1 MQSATGADRR
11 DPVVDVE
18 SDVGA
23 EDSVAAACPH
33 CGRPFAETAARD
45 LHVGEVHPEEC
56 STAERTAYEAAR
68 EAEREELF
76 YFHLRVVVA
85 LGVLYALTVLLYM
98 VVLGSDIL

>member
-11 DPVVDVE
+11 EPAVDVE
-18 SDVGA
+18 TAID
-23 EDSVAAACPH
+23 EDAVAATCSH

-45 LHVGEVHPEEC
+45 LHVGEVHLKAC
-56 STAERTAYEAAR
+56 SSAERTAYEAAR

>member
-11 DPVVDVE
+11 EPAVDVE
-18 SDVGA
+18 TDVDGDDA
-23 EDSVAAACPH
+23 VAATCPH
-33 CGRPFAETAARD
+33 CGRPFAETAGRD
-45 LHVGEVHPEEC
+45 LHVGEVHPEAC
-56 STAERTAYEAAR
+56 SSAERTAYEAAR

-98 VVLGSDIL
+98 VVLGSDVL